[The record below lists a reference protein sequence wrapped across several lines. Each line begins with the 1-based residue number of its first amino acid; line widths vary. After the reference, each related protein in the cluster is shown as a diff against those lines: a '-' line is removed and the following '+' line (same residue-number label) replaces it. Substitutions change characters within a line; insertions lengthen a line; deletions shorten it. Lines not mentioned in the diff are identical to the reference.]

1 MGSKTTYSRR
11 FRNGAIVWSPS
22 IIAALLLTGAAVPA
36 WADDQADQ
44 GAATSPPATA
54 DQPRTVPA
62 PPTDPKKIE
71 ILVTPYLF
79 VPWASISVHPVNP
92 NLSGASTTISPDQL
106 IRHITWIPFAGE
118 AEVRGNSW
126 GVDVDYI
133 HAPLTANLTTRG
145 VLFGNGSAG
154 ISIDTG
160 AAKAFYRPI
169 SGPEQYL
176 DIGVGV
182 RAWGLSGG
190 VSLSQGLLPPVSVS
204 GGKSWADPLIATR
217 YHHELGHGFGVTA
230 DGDVGGFGAGAQ
242 IDWQVIATL
251 DYKRQNW
258 PPLHFGFRTLNF
270 DYHGPIA
277 HFSTSLYGPFLS
289 ATYRF

>member
-11 FRNGAIVWSPS
+11 FRNGATFWSPS
-22 IIAALLLTGAAVPA
+22 IIAVSLLIGAAVPA
-36 WADDQADQ
+36 WADGQAEQ
-44 GAATSPPATA
+44 STAPSQPTAAEP
-54 DQPRTVPA
+54 QPTVRP
-62 PPTDPKKIE
+62 PPTDSKKIE

-106 IRHITWIPFAGE
+106 VRHITWVPFVGE
-118 AEVRGNSW
+118 AEVRYNSW

-145 VLFGNGSAG
+145 VLFGNGNAG

-160 AAKAFYRPI
+160 TGKVFYRPI
-169 SGPEQYL
+169 SGPDQYL
-176 DIGVGV
+176 DIGAGV
-182 RAWGLSGG
+182 RAWGFRGE
-190 VSLSQGLLPPVSVS
+190 VSLSQGLLPPVGVA
-204 GGKSWADPLIATR
+204 GGKSWADPLIAAR

-242 IDWQVIATL
+242 IDWQLIATL

-258 PPLHFGFRTLNF
+258 PPLHFGFRALNF

-277 HFSTSLYGPFLS
+277 HFSTSLYGPYLS